1 MRKFD
6 NKIDDYYSMDDTP
19 DVYLDE
25 EQIESALEKI
35 KIPNEEAELAAVELL
50 KKSEQIHRDS
60 LLGKFSNDD
69 CTKQIQLLEDG
80 FVSKYG
86 FWPSA
91 SSVYENFYSQFMKQ

>member
-1 MRKFD
+1 MRKFEE
-6 NKIDDYYSMDDTP
+6 KIDGFYSMDDTP
-19 DVYLDE
+19 DIYLDD
-25 EQIESALEKI
+25 EQIQSALKKI

-60 LLGKFSNDD
+60 LMGKISDEE
-69 CTKQIQLLEDG
+69 CTKQIQALEDE

-91 SSVYENFYSQFMKQ
+91 SSVYENFYSQFVK